1 MARTDRTKMNVDCR
15 NCRHLK
21 AIPPGCEV
29 MPSDYH
35 YLLGFQD
42 YCPCYEEVRNNGLCE
57 PDTEAHST
65 G

>member
-1 MARTDRTKMNVDCR
+1 MNVDCR

-57 PDTEAHST
+57 PDTEADSE